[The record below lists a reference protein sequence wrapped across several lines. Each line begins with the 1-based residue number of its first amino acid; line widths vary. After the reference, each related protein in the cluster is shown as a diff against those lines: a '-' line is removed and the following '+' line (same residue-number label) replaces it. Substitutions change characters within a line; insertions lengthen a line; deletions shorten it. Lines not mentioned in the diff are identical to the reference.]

1 MLVAERYRLHGS
13 IGRGG
18 MGEVWQ
24 ATDEVLGREVA
35 VKLLLGD
42 EADSAAAARFRL
54 EAQTA
59 ARLSHPYVVAVFDFG
74 AWDDRFYLVMELVE
88 GQSLAQELTAAGSLG
103 TERVATV
110 AAQAAAGLAAA
121 HREGIV
127 HRDIKPGNLLSDPQ
141 GTVKIGD
148 FGIARFVD
156 DPASALTTA
165 GQIVGTSLYLA
176 PERALGRPASAASD
190 VYSLGCVLYQLL
202 TGRPPFHAESA
213 TVTLHQHIDMAP
225 VPPRERGVQ
234 LPPAFENYLLG
245 LLAKQPEDRPT
256 AQEVADWFGTG
267 AWRGLAEPLPV
278 ASDTRSASLSAA
290 PPYAS
295 RPPQP
300 GSAETGP
307 PTMYRLPSTAP
318 QPAQPARSAHQARAT
333 HGGHATHAG
342 HAANSAHSSHSS
354 HSTPSR
360 RARSGGARAGA
371 ATRTG
376 GGVGA
381 MARRRPR
388 VFGILAGAVLFVLA
402 VLAGMKMFSPDT
414 TATETGNGLKDGSSS
429 TGPES
434 TGVPAAGTVARTGAP
449 GSTPAPGVN
458 AEPPASPSFTET
470 AADTPS
476 PAETEEEKAKEEQKE
491 QKEQAPPK
499 QEEQPQ
505 PPPQYGDGDDDD
517 DDGGYGDD

>member
-1 MLVAERYRLHGS
+1 MLVAERYRLQAS

-24 ATDEVLGREVA
+24 ATDEVLGRTVA

-42 EADSAAAARFRL
+42 EADSASSARFRL

-88 GQSLAQELTAAGSLG
+88 GRSLAQELTASGTLG
-103 TERVATV
+103 AERVATV

-127 HRDIKPGNLLSDPQ
+127 HRDIKPGNLLADAQ

-156 DPASALTTA
+156 DPSSALTTA

-202 TGRPPFHAESA
+202 TGRPPFQAENS

-225 VPPRERGVQ
+225 VPPRERGAQ

-256 AQEVADWFGTG
+256 AQAVADWFGTG
-267 AWRGLAEPLPV
+267 AWQGRPEPLPV
-278 ASDTRSASLSAA
+278 ATPPTPTTTSRTQQPRTQQPRTQQSRAKQSRGQQPRAQAS
-290 PPYAS
+290 YAS
-295 RPPQP
+295 GPPQAGAGGGTGAGA
-300 GSAETGP
+300 GSSDGA
-307 PTMYRLPSTAP
+307 PTTYRLPPTTARPAGRSARGARTAP
-318 QPAQPARSAHQARAT
+318 SSHSAHSAPASHSARSA
-333 HGGHATHAG
+333 
-342 HAANSAHSSHSS
+342 
-354 HSTPSR
+354 PSR
-360 RARSGGARAGA
+360 RARPAGGGG
-371 ATRTG
+371 TG
-376 GGVGA
+376 GGIAAAV
-381 MARRRPR
+381 RRRPR
-388 VFGILAGAVLFVLA
+388 VFGILAGVVLFVLA
-402 VLAGMKMFSPDT
+402 VLAGMSMFSPDNT
-414 TATETGNGLKDGSSS
+414 GTENGSKDARPSAGPTDGASGRPGSDTGA
-429 TGPES
+429 
-434 TGVPAAGTVARTGAP
+434 PAAGT
-449 GSTPAPGVN
+449 
-458 AEPPASPSFTET
+458 
-470 AADTPS
+470 AD
-476 PAETEEEKAKEEQKE
+476 E
-491 QKEQAPPK
+491 
-499 QEEQPQ
+499 
-505 PPPQYGDGDDDD
+505 GDESDESDEDDD
-517 DDGGYGDD
+517 

>member
-1 MLVAERYRLHGS
+1 MLVAERYRLQAS

-24 ATDEVLGREVA
+24 ATDEVLGRSVA

-42 EADSAAAARFRL
+42 DADSAAAARFRL

-88 GQSLAQELTAAGSLG
+88 GRSLAQELTESGTLG
-103 TERVATV
+103 ADRVATI

-127 HRDIKPGNLLSDPQ
+127 HRDIKPGNLLSDAR

-156 DPASALTTA
+156 DPASALTRA

-176 PERALGRPASAASD
+176 PERALGRPASASSD

-202 TGRPPFHAESA
+202 TGRPPFRGESP

-225 VPPRERGVQ
+225 VPPRESGVQ

-267 AWRGLAEPLPV
+267 AWQGRAEPLPV
-278 ASDTRSASLSAA
+278 AA
-290 PPYAS
+290 PRQQRTQGSYAS
-295 RPPQP
+295 APQRP
-300 GSAETGP
+300 GAADTGA
-307 PTMYRLPSTAP
+307 PTTYRLPSAGG
-318 QPAQPARSAHQARAT
+318 PATGRSAHAARSET
-333 HGGHATHAG
+333 
-342 HAANSAHSSHSS
+342 SSHSAR
-354 HSTPSR
+354 STSSR
-360 RARSGGARAGA
+360 RARPAGARGG
-371 ATRTG
+371 R
-376 GGVGA
+376 GGVGTA
-381 MARRRPR
+381 VRRRPR
-388 VFGILAGAVLFVLA
+388 VFAILAGAVLFVLA
-402 VLAGMKMFSPDT
+402 VLAGMSMFAPETTGTKSGSPD
-414 TATETGNGLKDGSSS
+414 ATPS
-429 TGPES
+429 TGLEEDFSGRSSKGSPNGPVPGKPVAGGADVNQES
-434 TGVPAAGTVARTGAP
+434 GTAPDAG
-449 GSTPAPGVN
+449 PAP
-458 AEPPASPSFTET
+458 
-470 AADTPS
+470 D
-476 PAETEEEKAKEEQKE
+476 PAE
-491 QKEQAPPK
+491 APPV
-499 QEEQPQ
+499 
-505 PPPQYGDGDDDD
+505 PPGPAGGGNEPAEKGTGRHGGPDADGYGDGYGDGYDERY
-517 DDGGYGDD
+517 DDGEDEEDGGDGEG